1 MAHVVDAR
9 GLSCPQPVIKTKAAM
24 AAGSDEVTT
33 IVDNDIAA
41 NNVSRMAEKAGWSV
55 NLENREAEIYLR
67 LTRVTDTATAA
78 RSPAETPIPVGGP
91 TVLLVKSNQM
101 GAGDDE
107 LGQILI
113 RGFFHTLLELEEP
126 PASII
131 FLNSGVKL
139 VTKDSPALEDIEGL
153 ERGGVEILVC
163 GTCLNFFG
171 LTEQLGAGVVSNMY
185 TIVETLMAAG
195 RIISP

>member
-1 MAHVVDAR
+1 MSA
-9 GLSCPQPVIKTKAAM
+9 
-24 AAGSDEVTT
+24 
-33 IVDNDIAA
+33 
-41 NNVSRMAEKAGWSV
+41 
-55 NLENREAEIYLR
+55 
-67 LTRVTDTATAA
+67 
-78 RSPAETPIPVGGP
+78 GGP

-113 RGFFHTLLELEEP
+113 RGLFHTLLELEEP
-126 PASII
+126 PATII

-139 VTKDSPALEDIEGL
+139 VTKDSPALEDIEDL
-153 ERGGVEILVC
+153 ERGGVEILAC

-171 LTEQLGAGVVSNMY
+171 LTEQLGAGVISNMY